1 MSVSDKFNIELFLQ
15 ARKVLHE
22 MKIMQNRIILEEAQV
37 CKMWNLGVIDK
48 REVVVQ
54 NETHKYRRINI

>member
-1 MSVSDKFNIELFLQ
+1 MSVSDKFNIEHFLQ

-22 MKIMQNRIILEEAQV
+22 MEIMQNRIILEEAQV